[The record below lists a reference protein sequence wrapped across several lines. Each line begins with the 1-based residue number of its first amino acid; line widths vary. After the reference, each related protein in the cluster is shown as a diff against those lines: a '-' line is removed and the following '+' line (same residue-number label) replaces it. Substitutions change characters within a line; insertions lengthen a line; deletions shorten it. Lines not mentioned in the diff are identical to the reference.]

1 MKPIKILVLM
11 TLFGTGLKAQTLEP
25 KTSLY
30 DVKIN
35 DLNNTP
41 IDLSNYKGKKIL
53 FVNVAS
59 KCGFTGQYKE
69 LQQLHNNQKDK
80 LVIIGVPCNQF
91 GNQEP
96 GTPEEIESFCELNY
110 GVTFLMTEKL
120 NVKGDKQHDLYKWLT
135 KKDRNGKTNSAVK
148 WNFQKY
154 LVDENGRLIDYF
166 YSMTKPTSK
175 KITKFL

>member
-1 MKPIKILVLM
+1 M

-135 KKDRNGKTNSAVK
+135 KKDKNGKANSAVK